1 MALLSISNCA
11 FLQLPRALRATVQL
25 SSDQYLAIATTW
37 QHQQSQTKL
46 LVRTSIGTKK
56 TKLSKRK
63 SGVATSGYVHVLM
76 IWGCRRKR
84 TSEYYDPCQE
94 AANKSIKC
102 MNRNNGDR
110 DMCQDYF
117 QFVDHPS
124 QPSEAC
130 LQNEPLMSHP
140 RRQAG
145 RADRIHE
152 KQSLPGL

>member
-1 MALLSISNCA
+1 MAASA
-11 FLQLPRALRATVQL
+11 E
-25 SSDQYLAIATTW
+25 SDQAAGQDVNW
-37 QHQQSQTKL
+37 NKENKAFQ
-46 LVRTSIGTKK
+46 
-56 TKLSKRK
+56 
-63 SGVATSGYVHVLM
+63 A
-76 IWGCRRKR
+76 KR